1 MDGRVTDPNS
11 DSDPQAVLRQLIRQ
25 AEVNAPAATVP
36 PTQTADEDHDSVSSD
51 GGDDSVSISSHSSAD
66 DTDSAEQVDEQEDA
80 SSPPSTSMHGSTQL
94 LSDEQLSATLASIAA
109 DRQELTTLL
118 QHKRYLFNAQ
128 KRNVKHQ
135 RSLQKA
141 LDFLTKTRE
150 ELKSTLRSLDVADV
164 VDAEDLS
171 LEVIRSHKLAEDAA
185 ATCPFSASM
194 VQQIP
199 LLRLQSIERAEYDN
213 ALGVRMWLESEDQ
226 QLRTAVK
233 GAAMKARTMQ
243 LSMDP
248 AFHGDAL
255 AEAANMDEET
265 ALRLA
270 EELDAQIDQPST
282 SFQGRLAS
290 TGLDWATI
298 AARMPTR
305 SMEEVKTRW
314 YGLLRPSVNTKPWSD
329 QEVDD
334 LIRLATPYLST
345 HLPRP
350 QTEQVQEPTSP
361 SIPASSASSS
371 RASVPWQSIARELG
385 TGRTAHACFVAF
397 CSALVQRDQPDL
409 TPAED
414 DNIKELFS
422 LFRGAWRF
430 MTLHASA
437 SPNVSLS
444 ALLPA
449 SSGKEASSNDRPPTL
464 LGKVARDPQVVYRRF
479 RNTLDPALATGSWSL
494 REDTS
499 LINAVRL
506 VGQDN
511 WAAVAARMAGR
522 NSTQCRERW
531 ARRLKQV
538 VAEADPADSQG
549 ELGEEQVA
557 ELMDRKKTLVWTK
570 EMNDTLLSYLD
581 DELKARDGRTFVSI
595 AKKVSEQTGMA
606 LSDKSI
612 RDHVFT
618 LRRAR
623 ARLAQA
629 GGPSGDKDKGK
640 SKELHEE
647 GTGDD
652 AKQPASIES
661 VPSTTSASPSQIL
674 QAPTTS
680 SEELTASLSTPK
692 ARPRTAIVPGAKR
705 RKL

>member
-270 EELDAQIDQPST
+270 ED
-282 SFQGRLAS
+282 
-290 TGLDWATI
+290 
-298 AARMPTR
+298 
-305 SMEEVKTRW
+305 
-314 YGLLRPSVNTKPWSD
+314 
-329 QEVDD
+329 
-334 LIRLATPYLST
+334 
-345 HLPRP
+345 
-350 QTEQVQEPTSP
+350 
-361 SIPASSASSS
+361 
-371 RASVPWQSIARELG
+371 
-385 TGRTAHACFVAF
+385 
-397 CSALVQRDQPDL
+397 ALVQRDQPDL